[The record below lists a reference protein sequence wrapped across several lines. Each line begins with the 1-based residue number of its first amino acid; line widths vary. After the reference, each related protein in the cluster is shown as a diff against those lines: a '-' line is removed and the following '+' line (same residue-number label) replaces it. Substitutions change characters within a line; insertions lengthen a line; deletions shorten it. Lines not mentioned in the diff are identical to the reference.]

1 MLSKP
6 EDFFPPLSLT
16 RKIPVP
22 RQQMQ
27 VTLLTKGK
35 DFSKKERFR
44 RTVRKL
50 GYDSSQL
57 DLKPLSI
64 NFQGQTGFPAHCYLV
79 PSEMLRESQTSQWGW
94 QT

>member
-1 MLSKP
+1 
-6 EDFFPPLSLT
+6 
-16 RKIPVP
+16 
-22 RQQMQ
+22 MQ

-64 NFQGQTGFPAHCYLV
+64 NFQGLSGFPEHWYLV